1 MFTRLPIAILILLL
15 LFPQASVSGAA
26 DGLSLWFHTVL
37 PTLAPFMICTRLISA
52 MGAIPILMQPIAP
65 LFRLIFGL
73 SQPGSYI
80 LCCGLLCG
88 YPLGASLCSEFLSD
102 GRISQ
107 REAQILLSICN
118 HPSPMFVTGYLTS
131 LMTVRVS
138 APWML
143 FCLYFPIL
151 PISIMAKWLYRS
163 DPEENKD
170 QNFTPADPVIKQH
183 TPASSTSIEE
193 ILMDTSET
201 MVLIGNYIMLFS
213 ILASWIRH
221 LPFLSSRLCALCA
234 GFAEITTGTRQIC
247 EAFAGKDALLPVLTA
262 TAFGGLSGIF
272 QTKGVISCCR
282 KPQEDGDDAKST
294 GIPDGTSRTKH
305 TGLSI
310 RHYIGWK
317 MIHALITFLCMLAL
331 SQSSPLRIPL
341 PLRR

>member
-1 MFTRLPIAILILLL
+1 MFTGLPIAILILLL

-26 DGLSLWFHTVL
+26 DGLTLWFHTVL

-88 YPLGASLCSEFLSD
+88 YPLGASLCSEFLSE
-102 GRISQ
+102 GRISK

-131 LMTVRVS
+131 LMTVKVS
-138 APWML
+138 APRML

-151 PISIMAKWLYRS
+151 PISIMARWLYRPHPGKNTYP
-163 DPEENKD
+163 D
-170 QNFTPADPVIKQH
+170 FTQAYPVIRQP
-183 TPASSTSIEE
+183 TPTAFVSIEK

-213 ILASWIRH
+213 ILACWIRH
-221 LPFLSSRLCALCA
+221 LPFLSPRLSALCA
-234 GFAEITTGTRQIC
+234 GFAEITTGTRQLS

-262 TAFGGLSGIF
+262 AAFGGLSGIF

-282 KPQEDGDDAKST
+282 KPQEDGDDTKST
-294 GIPDGTSRTKH
+294 GIPDGTSRTKY

-317 MIHALITFLCMLAL
+317 MIHALITSLCALAL
-331 SQSSPLRIPL
+331 SQSFPLRIPL